1 MFVNTQC
8 AFYVA
13 QNQSAFY
20 VLRVARQPVRR
31 KYVDSI
37 LIHARHHEPF
47 HRNHRRRAAAALA
60 LTPATAHASAC
71 DASQQIRLSVGDR
84 QIDR

>member
-1 MFVNTQC
+1 MRAIMSLFT
-8 AFYVA
+8 ATTA
-13 QNQSAFY
+13 AT
-20 VLRVARQPVRR
+20 
-31 KYVDSI
+31 
-37 LIHARHHEPF
+37 
-47 HRNHRRRAAAALA
+47 AAAALA